1 MSQEVIPAPPN
12 EPKRWYQSGL
22 FALVL
27 CLVALF
33 SLLIIGMITEGDF
46 SVKPSLLLL
55 KPEGCLLLQQNGLA
69 AQVVET
75 RPDHSCL
82 LSTLYRPPLYK
93 NSGVI
98 VAGDQE
104 LRMAD
109 DQVVF
114 VGSLESQPWSP
125 KQFRLAIILTA
136 HLLIMLGLVVRIYI
150 LAKDIH
156 FIF

>member
-1 MSQEVIPAPPN
+1 MSQEIIPATPTKL
-12 EPKRWYQSGL
+12 KRWYQSGPL
-22 FALVL
+22 AVVMFII
-27 CLVALF
+27 ALF
-33 SLLIIGMITEGDF
+33 SLLVTCSSTEGDF

-98 VAGDQE
+98 VAGDKE

-136 HLLIMLGLVVRIYI
+136 HLLFMLGLVVRIYI
-150 LAKDIH
+150 MAKDIH